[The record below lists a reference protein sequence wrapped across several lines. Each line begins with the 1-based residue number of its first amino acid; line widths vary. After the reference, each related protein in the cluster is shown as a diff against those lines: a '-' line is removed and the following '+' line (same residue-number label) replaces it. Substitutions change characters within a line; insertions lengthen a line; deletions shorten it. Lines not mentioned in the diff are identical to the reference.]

1 MRYLLTIFIM
11 LEAAVVCATNTSIN
25 LLNNRNVALWEDID
39 FQNGYMFTQQ
49 GEWQFY
55 SIDKAQNRYVFEWNR
70 QSSEGIYELSG
81 DTIWLFQRIDDRWEK
96 IRGLLT
102 IQATN
107 HDLTVK
113 LMDKADGW
121 HLSWFD
127 VHLHFLDYDTI
138 NILNYEQWSQTWDTV
153 YQQRPV
159 LIEKSF
165 PVYKLKNK
173 KVKRILRRFVEET
186 KKMVSDTTNIS
197 IELYLENR
205 KNTVCLIANCLSTFS
220 GKNIWGV
227 LEGMEVPAFILD
239 SEKNSRLFTK
249 QNTTIV
255 YPICMEETKYKNG
268 TISHDICNDYLYG
281 VPIKSIC
288 IPLWKE

>member
-1 MRYLLTIFIM
+1 M
-11 LEAAVVCATNTSIN
+11 LEAAVVCATDTTID
-25 LLNNRNVALWEDID
+25 LLHNHNYALWEESKY
-39 FQNGYMFTQQ
+39 QNGYMFTQQ

-55 SIDKAQNRYVFEWNR
+55 SIDKAQNRYVFEWNG

-81 DTIWLFQRIDDRWEK
+81 DTIWLFQRIDDCWEK

-107 HDLTVK
+107 HDLTIK
-113 LMDKADGW
+113 LLDKLDNADGW

-127 VHLHFLDYDTI
+127 VHLQFIDCDTI
-138 NILNYEQWSQTWDTV
+138 KILDDEQWSKTWDIV
-153 YQQRPV
+153 YQQRAV
-159 LIEKSF
+159 LIENSF
-165 PVYKLKNK
+165 PVCKLKDK

-186 KKMVSDTTNIS
+186 RKMAPDTTNIS
-197 IELYLENR
+197 LELYFENR
-205 KNTVCLIANCLSTFS
+205 INTVCLIANIISTFS

-239 SEKNSRLFTK
+239 GEMNSRLFTK
-249 QNTTIV
+249 QETTFV

-268 TISHDICNDYLYG
+268 MISHDICDEYLYG

>member
-1 MRYLLTIFIM
+1 M
-11 LEAAVVCATNTSIN
+11 LEVAVVCATNTSID
-25 LLNNRNVALWEDID
+25 LLKNRNVALWDNVGH
-39 FQNGYMFTQQ
+39 QSGYMFTQQ

-55 SIDKAQNRYVFEWNR
+55 LIDKAQNRYVFEWNR
-70 QSSEGIYELSG
+70 QPSEGIYELPG

-96 IRGLLT
+96 IRGLL
-102 IQATN
+102 ILQATN

-113 LMDKADGW
+113 LLDGLDNADGW
-121 HLSWFD
+121 DLSRFD
-127 VHLHFLDYDTI
+127 VHLQFLDDDTI
-138 NILNYEQWSQTWDTV
+138 KILNHEQWIQTWDTI

-159 LIEKSF
+159 LIEDSF
-165 PVYKLKNK
+165 PVYKLKDK
-173 KVKRILRRFVEET
+173 KIKRILRRFVDET
-186 KKMVSDTTNIS
+186 KKMVPATTNIS
-197 IELYLENR
+197 IELYFANR
-205 KNTVCLIANCLSTFS
+205 KNTICLIANYLSTFS

-239 SEKNSRLFTK
+239 NEMNSRLFTK
-249 QNTTIV
+249 QKTIIV

-268 TISHDICNDYLYG
+268 TISHDICDDYLYG

>member
-1 MRYLLTIFIM
+1 M
-11 LEAAVVCATNTSIN
+11 LEAAVVCATDTTID
-25 LLNNRNVALWEDID
+25 LLHNHNYALWEDSKD
-39 FQNGYMFTQQ
+39 QNGYMFTQQ

-55 SIDKAQNRYVFEWNR
+55 SIDKAQNRHVFEWNG
-70 QSSEGIYELSG
+70 QPSEGIYELSE
-81 DTIWLFQRIDDRWEK
+81 DTIWLFQRIDDCWEK

-113 LMDKADGW
+113 LLDKADGW
-121 HLSWFD
+121 HLPWFD
-127 VHLHFLDYDTI
+127 VHLQFIDCDTI
-138 NILNYEQWSQTWDTV
+138 KILDDEQWSKTWDIV
-153 YQQRPV
+153 YQQRAV
-159 LIEKSF
+159 LIENSF
-165 PVYKLKNK
+165 PVCKLKDK

-186 KKMVSDTTNIS
+186 RKMAPDTTNIS
-197 IELYLENR
+197 LELYFEKR
-205 KNTVCLIANCLSTFS
+205 KNTVCLIANSISTFS

-239 SEKNSRLFTK
+239 GEMNSRLFTK
-249 QNTTIV
+249 QETTIV
-255 YPICMEETKYKNG
+255 YPICMEETKYNNG
-268 TISHDICNDYLYG
+268 MISHDICDEYLYG